1 MSKKFTTTELRYR
14 RSEAKSVQHSIT
26 YMKKYFIIIFFCF
39 QHLYSEDKSEILFAM
54 NKYNEAFILADYDQI
69 IESFIFPVS
78 IITSERMLSIDT
90 KLGLRFVYKKIRGDL
105 PEFYSYSK
113 WNKID
118 IQLIDKNVA
127 IVKASFSRY
136 DKNGKKF
143 YDGNGIY
150 QLKKFN
156 NKWKIFSM
164 IPFQSFENL

>member
-1 MSKKFTTTELRYR
+1 
-14 RSEAKSVQHSIT
+14 
-26 YMKKYFIIIFFCF
+26 MKKYFIIIVFFCF
-39 QHLYSEDKSEILFAM
+39 QNLYSEDKSEILFAM

>member
-1 MSKKFTTTELRYR
+1 
-14 RSEAKSVQHSIT
+14 
-26 YMKKYFIIIFFCF
+26 MKKYFIIIFFCF

-69 IESFIFPVS
+69 IESFTFPVS

-136 DKNGKKF
+136 DKNEKKF

-164 IPFQSFENL
+164 IPFQFFENL

>member
-1 MSKKFTTTELRYR
+1 MK
-14 RSEAKSVQHSIT
+14 
-26 YMKKYFIIIFFCF
+26 KKYFILIFLTSL
-39 QHLYSEDKSEILFAM
+39 QYLHSDDKSEILFAM

-105 PEFYSYSK
+105 PKFYSYSK

-118 IQLIDKNVA
+118 IQLIDNNIA
-127 IVKASFSRY
+127 IVKASFSRF
-136 DKNGKKF
+136 DKNDKKF

-150 QLKKFN
+150 QLKKSD
-156 NKWKIFSM
+156 NKWRIFSM
-164 IPFQSFENL
+164 IPFQSFETL

>member
-1 MSKKFTTTELRYR
+1 
-14 RSEAKSVQHSIT
+14 
-26 YMKKYFIIIFFCF
+26 MKKYFIIIFFCF

-54 NKYNEAFILADYDQI
+54 NKYNEAFILADYNQI

-164 IPFQSFENL
+164 IPFQSFETL

>member
-1 MSKKFTTTELRYR
+1 
-14 RSEAKSVQHSIT
+14 
-26 YMKKYFIIIFFCF
+26 MKKYFIIIVLFFF
-39 QHLYSEDKSEILFAM
+39 QHLYSEDKSEILSTM

-78 IITSERMLSIDT
+78 IITSERLLSIDT

-118 IQLIDKNVA
+118 IQLIDKNIA

-136 DKNGKKF
+136 DKNEKKF

-150 QLKKFN
+150 QLKKSA
-156 NKWKIFSM
+156 NKWKIFSL
-164 IPFQSFENL
+164 IPFQSYETL

>member
-1 MSKKFTTTELRYR
+1 
-14 RSEAKSVQHSIT
+14 
-26 YMKKYFIIIFFCF
+26 MKKYFIIIVLFCF

-54 NKYNEAFILADYDQI
+54 DKYNEAFILADYDQI

-113 WNKID
+113 WNEID
-118 IQLIDKNVA
+118 IQLIDKNIA

-136 DKNGKKF
+136 DKNEKKF

-150 QLKKFN
+150 QLKKSDN
-156 NKWKIFSM
+156 SWKIFSL
-164 IPFQSFENL
+164 IPFQSFETL

>member
-1 MSKKFTTTELRYR
+1 
-14 RSEAKSVQHSIT
+14 
-26 YMKKYFIIIFFCF
+26 MKKYVIIIFFCF

-54 NKYNEAFILADYDQI
+54 NKYNEAFILADYNQI

-78 IITSERMLSIDT
+78 IITPERMLSIDT

-164 IPFQSFENL
+164 IPYQSFENL

>member
-1 MSKKFTTTELRYR
+1 
-14 RSEAKSVQHSIT
+14 
-26 YMKKYFIIIFFCF
+26 MKKYFIIIFFCF

-54 NKYNEAFILADYDQI
+54 NKYNEAFILADYNQI

-118 IQLIDKNVA
+118 IQLIDKNIA

>member
-1 MSKKFTTTELRYR
+1 
-14 RSEAKSVQHSIT
+14 
-26 YMKKYFIIIFFCF
+26 MKKYFIIIFFCF
-39 QHLYSEDKSEILFAM
+39 QHLHSEDKSEILFAM

-78 IITSERMLSIDT
+78 IITPERMLSIDT

-164 IPFQSFENL
+164 IPFQFFETL

>member
-1 MSKKFTTTELRYR
+1 
-14 RSEAKSVQHSIT
+14 
-26 YMKKYFIIIFFCF
+26 MKKYFIIIFFCF

-54 NKYNEAFILADYDQI
+54 NKYNEAFILADYNQI

-78 IITSERMLSIDT
+78 IITPERMLSIDT

-118 IQLIDKNVA
+118 IQLIDKNIA

>member
-1 MSKKFTTTELRYR
+1 
-14 RSEAKSVQHSIT
+14 
-26 YMKKYFIIIFFCF
+26 MKKYFIIVLLFSF
-39 QHLYSEDKSEILFAM
+39 QFLLSEEKSEILYAM
-54 NKYNEAFILADYDQI
+54 DKYNEAFILADYNQI
-69 IESFIFPVS
+69 IENFIFPVS
-78 IITSERMLSIDT
+78 IITTDRILSIDT

-143 YDGNGIY
+143 YDGNGVY

-156 NKWKIFSM
+156 NQWKIFSM
-164 IPFQSFENL
+164 IPFQFFENL

>member
-1 MSKKFTTTELRYR
+1 
-14 RSEAKSVQHSIT
+14 
-26 YMKKYFIIIFFCF
+26 MKKYFIIIFFCF
-39 QHLYSEDKSEILFAM
+39 QHLHSEDKSEILFAM

-90 KLGLRFVYKKIRGDL
+90 KLGLRFVYKRIRGDL
-105 PEFYSYSK
+105 PEFYSYGK

>member
-1 MSKKFTTTELRYR
+1 
-14 RSEAKSVQHSIT
+14 
-26 YMKKYFIIIFFCF
+26 MKKYFIIIFFCF

-54 NKYNEAFILADYDQI
+54 NKYNEAFILADYNQI

-143 YDGNGIY
+143 YDGNGVY

-164 IPFQSFENL
+164 IPFQFFENL

>member
-1 MSKKFTTTELRYR
+1 
-14 RSEAKSVQHSIT
+14 
-26 YMKKYFIIIFFCF
+26 MKKYFIIIFFCF

-54 NKYNEAFILADYDQI
+54 NKYNEAFILADYNQI

-113 WNKID
+113 WNEID

>member
-1 MSKKFTTTELRYR
+1 
-14 RSEAKSVQHSIT
+14 
-26 YMKKYFIIIFFCF
+26 MKKYFIIIFFCF

-164 IPFQSFENL
+164 IPFQFFENL

>member
-1 MSKKFTTTELRYR
+1 
-14 RSEAKSVQHSIT
+14 
-26 YMKKYFIIIFFCF
+26 MKKYFIIIFFCF

-54 NKYNEAFILADYDQI
+54 NKYNEAFILADYNQI

-78 IITSERMLSIDT
+78 IITPERMLSIDT

-164 IPFQSFENL
+164 IPFQSYETL

>member
-1 MSKKFTTTELRYR
+1 
-14 RSEAKSVQHSIT
+14 
-26 YMKKYFIIIFFCF
+26 MKKYFIIIFFCF

-54 NKYNEAFILADYDQI
+54 NKYNEAFILADYNQI

-78 IITSERMLSIDT
+78 IITPERMLSIDT

-113 WNKID
+113 WNEID